1 MSKRRGPQSESTE
14 QATVRMHEL
23 AALLRHHD
31 DLYYNEAEPEITDAE
46 YDALR
51 REFEELEREHP
62 EVELPESPSRRVGA
76 EVRDRAAQKAEHRVP
91 MLSLDSLTSAEE
103 VREFAIR
110 ARKGLDIEEGGESD
124 LVWSLEPKYDGVSAN
139 LLYED
144 GVFVLGLSRGDGR
157 IGEVSTANY
166 ARVKGVLPKLRG
178 TKLPKRIEVRGEIL
192 LSRSRFRELQQEQEK
207 SDQQVFR
214 NARNAVAG
222 ALKRVDPTGL
232 EDFGM
237 EFIAWGVG
245 AYDGGNDTAT
255 YFELLDRLTEFG
267 FTKTDLLEEARGTE
281 AILEYHDRLEAAR
294 DEYRF
299 EMDGIVAKLA
309 DMAQQRMLGR
319 TARAPKWALAYKFA
333 PRQAWT
339 HVEDILVQVGRTGA
353 ITPVA
358 VLEAV
363 DLAGV
368 TVRRASLH
376 NFGLLHERDVRPLD
390 RVLVERA
397 GDVIPEV
404 VRVDLEARP
413 ENSVPFAAP
422 SQCPECREPVHGEGP
437 VLYCSNIDCPAQIRE
452 RVIHLAGRR
461 ALDIDRLGEK
471 YVDQL
476 FAAGL
481 LKSVE
486 DVFELDQHREELL
499 ELERWGAKSVQSL
512 LEEIER
518 AKEPELSRFLYALGI
533 RHVGEKTSQDL
544 ASHFGSFSSIR
555 DADREALL
563 EVEGIG
569 DVVATEIGAFFAS
582 DRNRAFLERLDVAGV
597 RVRDAERKQI
607 AEDAPLAGRTFVFTG
622 GLESMTRDE
631 AREHV
636 EALGAKTVTG
646 VSAKVTDV
654 VVGAGS
660 GSKRA
665 KAEKLGLTI
674 LEEDAFLQLLEAMKS

>member
-1 MSKRRGPQSESTE
+1 
-14 QATVRMHEL
+14 MHEL

-51 REFEELEREHP
+51 REFEALERAHP
-62 EVELPESPSRRVGA
+62 EVELPDSPTRRVGA
-76 EVRDRAAQKAEHRVP
+76 DVRDRTAQKAEHRVP
-91 MLSLDSLTSAEE
+91 MLSLDSLTNAEE

-110 ARKGLDIEEGGESD
+110 ARKGLDLEEGGERD

-144 GVFVLGLSRGDGR
+144 GSFVLGLSRGDGR

-166 ARVKGVLPKLRG
+166 ARVKGVLAKLRG
-178 TKLPKRIEVRGEIL
+178 KKLPRRIEVRGEIL
-192 LSRSRFRELQQEQEK
+192 LSRSRFRELQEEQEK

-222 ALKRVDPTGL
+222 ALKRVDPSGL

-255 YFELLDRLTEFG
+255 YFDLLDRLTEFG
-267 FTKTDLLEEARGTE
+267 FTRTDLLEEGRGTD
-281 AILEYHDRLEAAR
+281 AILDYHDRLEATR
-294 DEYRF
+294 DEYAF

-339 HVEDILVQVGRTGA
+339 RVENILVQVGRTGA

-358 VLEAV
+358 VLEPV

-376 NFGLLHERDVRPLD
+376 NFGLLHERDVRPRD

-413 ENSVPFAAP
+413 EDSAPFDAP
-422 SQCPECREPVHGEGP
+422 THCPECREPVHGEGP

-481 LKSVE
+481 LASVE
-486 DVFELDQHREELL
+486 DVFELDRHREQLL
-499 ELERWGAKSVQSL
+499 DLERWGAKSVQSL
-512 LEEIER
+512 LDEIDR
-518 AKEPELSRFLYALGI
+518 AKEPELARFLYALGI

-544 ASHFGSFSSIR
+544 AAHFGSFASIR

-569 DVVATEIGAFFAS
+569 EVVATEISAFFAS
-582 DRNRAFLERLDVAGV
+582 ERNRAFLERLDAAGV
-597 RVRDAERKQI
+597 RVRDAERKQL
-607 AEDAPLAGRTFVFTG
+607 AEDAPLVGRTFVFTG

-631 AREHV
+631 ARERV
-636 EALGAKTVTG
+636 EVLGAKTVTG
-646 VSAKVTDV
+646 VSTKVTDV